1 MARKTLSTGPTGLN
15 RNSQHFVRYG
25 RQKLGCFNVE
35 LQDAVAAFLV
45 RARARFS
52 DNAPRDPR
60 RFDAV
65 TRLEAAGKAIGAE
78 LRRRAFD

>member
-15 RNSQHFVRYG
+15 RNAQHFVRYG
-25 RQKLGCFNVE
+25 RRKLGCFNVG

-52 DNAPRDPR
+52 DCAAQSAEVR
-60 RFDAV
+60 RGH
-65 TRLEAAGKAIGAE
+65 AARGRG
-78 LRRRAFD
+78 